1 MRFIEKKVDIPAK
14 ERKKIESAIINLQ
27 VMPSMRALW
36 AAGPAAEKTNA
47 SVFNCAYNNITSIK
61 SFSATMYLLMCGCG
75 VGFSVE
81 NHFIARLPELK
92 KKNANKTHVVV
103 EDSREGWARAFYKL
117 LIAHFEGH
125 DVTYDLSK
133 LRPAGARLKTFG
145 GKSSGPGPLKDLFD
159 FVGKVFNEARRVN
172 RKRLSSLDCLDILNK
187 AGECVTAGGIRRS
200 AQISLSDLDDSLIAG
215 AKQGQFW
222 LNNGHRA
229 LSNNSAVYHG
239 RPDIMRFLHEFTEL
253 IKSGAGER
261 GIFNRTGVLANI
273 PDRRIRMD
281 DMGTNPC
288 QPPNT
293 LVYTRDGDIT
303 IKELASKCRNGGSVE
318 VWDGNKWVACNNFR
332 ETGYHQ
338 DVYTVTLYDGT
349 VIEATGYHKFLLE
362 DGTRL
367 KLLDLK
373 LGDRLARSYAPG
385 TRVPNDNRIKS
396 LAFSR
401 NEPIVY
407 CCTIPST
414 NSFALSC
421 GIQIGQCSEITL
433 RDKEFCNLSS
443 NVIRA
448 NDSLEDVLQKVRVA
462 THIGT
467 IQAMFTDF
475 PEDIMGKGWMKNCN
489 EERLLGV
496 SLTGLRDHPVL
507 SSVNDEA
514 EQWLKSMKYTA
525 ISEAEKWSKAYGI
538 NMPASITC
546 VKPEGNSSQLNE
558 SASGCHPRYAAYY
571 IRRYRVASTD
581 SLYKM
586 MLDQGVQFRPEIG
599 QDPNN
604 PYTWVVDFPVK
615 SPDGAKTRH
624 ATSALEQLEYALF
637 LKKNWAEHQVSC
649 TVYVKENEWPDVMAY
664 VYNNFDDICG
674 ISFLPEENVYQLAP
688 YEEVTEAQYNKL
700 ASEFPAL
707 DYSKLVEYENEDETS
722 GSREY
727 ACVGDKCELV

>member
-47 SVFNCAYNNITSIK
+47 AVFNCAYNNITSIK

-159 FVGKVFNEARRVN
+159 FVGKVFNEARRIN

-261 GIFNRTGVLANI
+261 GIFNRTGVLANM

-281 DMGTNPC
+281 DMGTNP
-288 QPPNT
+288 
-293 LVYTRDGDIT
+293 
-303 IKELASKCRNGGSVE
+303 
-318 VWDGNKWVACNNFR
+318 
-332 ETGYHQ
+332 
-338 DVYTVTLYDGT
+338 
-349 VIEATGYHKFLLE
+349 
-362 DGTRL
+362 
-367 KLLDLK
+367 
-373 LGDRLARSYAPG
+373 
-385 TRVPNDNRIKS
+385 
-396 LAFSR
+396 
-401 NEPIVY
+401 
-407 CCTIPST
+407 
-414 NSFALSC
+414 
-421 GIQIGQCSEITL
+421 CSEITL

-462 THIGT
+462 THIGA
-467 IQAMFTDF
+467 IQSMFTDF

-514 EQWLKSMKYTA
+514 EHWLKSMKYTA

-558 SASGCHPRYAAYY
+558 SASGCHPRYSAYY

-688 YEEVTEAQYNKL
+688 YEEISEGQYNKL